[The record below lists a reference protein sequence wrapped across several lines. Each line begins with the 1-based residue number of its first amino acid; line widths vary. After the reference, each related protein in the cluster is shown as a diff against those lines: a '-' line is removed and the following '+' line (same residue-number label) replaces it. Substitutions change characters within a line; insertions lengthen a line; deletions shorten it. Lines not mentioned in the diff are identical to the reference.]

1 MLSSTFHCKVE
12 LDPRPTRALILR
24 YPLDRAGFT
33 TGNFGM
39 IDFGKL
45 LIVLGGLLLVAGV
58 VLVLL
63 GRTNLPIGR
72 LPGDILYR
80 GKNTTFYFPLA
91 TSIVL
96 SVLLTLIL
104 YVIGRWRR

>member
-1 MLSSTFHCKVE
+1 MTDL
-12 LDPRPTRALILR
+12 
-24 YPLDRAGFT
+24 
-33 TGNFGM
+33 
-39 IDFGKL
+39 GKL
-45 LIVLGGLLLVAGV
+45 LVVLGGILLVAGV
-58 VLVLL
+58 VLVFL

-96 SVLLTLIL
+96 SVLLSLIL